1 MMQEDRVGEVLK
13 FRLKENS
20 NGRTDAP
27 QAPAEI
33 FIFPG
38 VRIERKDFSLA
49 DRLFSPAKPV
59 QNSCQSRQK
68 SKE

>member
-1 MMQEDRVGEVLK
+1 MVQEDVVGEVLK

-20 NGRTDAP
+20 SGRAEAP
-27 QAPAEI
+27 CAPAEI

-49 DRLFSPAKPV
+49 DRLYSSPKSAQKSYQP
-59 QNSCQSRQK
+59 RQK